1 MTINQIG
8 DRIIV
13 MKHILSPILLSLFLT
28 ACGGGGGTTSNVDIS
43 KPVISATLYDTS
55 YKNFKLNA
63 NDSIKYPIY
72 HLRFGGDPSAV
83 GFGEFLAPGELS
95 VFVAYQN
102 YNPWEPYAPVQA
114 NPANYASE
122 YAFYS
127 INSDKTLTKKISL
140 KGCLH
145 PGKAIVADF
154 NHDSIPDI
162 FVTCAGYD
170 AEPFPGEKSQL
181 LLSSGRG
188 NYKIVEVDVDM
199 FTNATAADIN
209 GDGYPDLLAIPRK
222 DQTAYFYINQK
233 NGTFV
238 KDTSIKI
245 NNLPRSAYFNI
256 ELMDINKDNKLDIV
270 IGGHEFEG
278 GTTKVL
284 YTGNDGSFGSTVLNI
299 PEIQGKGVV
308 GDFAIVG
315 DMLYI
320 NRTTDPSDILGWYK
334 GTLIQ
339 GYNLVTGVST
349 AGPYTS
355 GSFSYWIIPKTKN
368 NLNGAGPYNTDA
380 FFQ

>member
-1 MTINQIG
+1 
-8 DRIIV
+8 

-28 ACGGGGGTTSNVDIS
+28 ACGGGGSSVTPNTDIN

-63 NDSIKYPIY
+63 DDSIKYPIY
-72 HLRFGGDPSAV
+72 HLRYGGDPYAV
-83 GFGEFLAPGELS
+83 GFGEFLASGELS

-102 YNPWEPYAPVQA
+102 YNPWEPYSPVQA

-145 PGKAIVADF
+145 PGKALVADF
-154 NHDSIPDI
+154 NNDSIPDI
-162 FVTCAGYD
+162 FVICAGYD

-188 NYKIVEVDVDM
+188 NYKIVEVDIDM

-209 GDGYPDLLAIPRK
+209 GDGYPDLLGIPGK

-256 ELMDINKDNKLDIV
+256 ELMDVNKDNKLDIV

-278 GTTKVL
+278 GITKVL
-284 YTGNDGSFGSTVLNI
+284 YTGNDGVFGSSVLNI
-299 PEIQGKGVV
+299 PAIQGKGVV
-308 GDFAIVG
+308 GDFTVVG
-315 DMLYI
+315 NMLYI
-320 NRTTDPSDILGWYK
+320 NRTTDPSDSLGWYK

-339 GYNLVTGVST
+339 GYNLTTGVST
-349 AGPYTS
+349 T
-355 GSFSYWIIPKTKN
+355 GSYIPDTYSPWIIPKTKN
-368 NLNGAGPYNTDA
+368 NQPGVGPYNSSA

>member
-1 MTINQIG
+1 
-8 DRIIV
+8 
-13 MKHILSPILLSLFLT
+13 MKHILSPILLSLFLV
-28 ACGGGGGTTSNVDIS
+28 ACGGGSSVTPDTDIA

-83 GFGEFLAPGELS
+83 GFGEFLASGELS

-102 YNPWEPYAPVQA
+102 YNPWESYAPVQA

-145 PGKAIVADF
+145 PGKALVADF
-154 NHDSIPDI
+154 NKDSIPDI
-162 FVTCAGYD
+162 LVTCAGYD

-188 NYKIVEVDVDM
+188 NYKIVEVDIDM
-199 FTNATAADIN
+199 FTNATAADVN
-209 GDGYPDLLAIPRK
+209 GDGYPDLLGIPWK

-233 NGTFV
+233 NGTFI

-245 NNLPRSAYFNI
+245 NNLPKSAYFNI
-256 ELMDINKDNKLDIV
+256 ELMDVNKDNKLDIV

-278 GTTKVL
+278 GVTKVL
-284 YTGNDGSFGSTVLNI
+284 YTGNDGVFGSTILNI
-299 PEIQGKGVV
+299 PAIQGKGVV
-308 GDFAIVG
+308 GDFAISG

-320 NRTTDPSDILGWYK
+320 NRTTDPSDSLGWYR

-339 GYNLVTGVST
+339 GYNLLTGAST
-349 AGPYTS
+349 TSPYIS
-355 GSFSYWIIPKTKN
+355 GFFSNWIIPKTKN
-368 NLNGAGPYNTDA
+368 NVNGAGPYNSDA